1 MEKAKQLGLSK
12 DKMDLKQQLIEM
24 GEKAKAASAVLNT
37 SPSIQKNSFFDFAVK
52 EIKSDQELILM
63 ANHQDVAQARDAG
76 KDAAFIDRL
85 ELSRDRL
92 LKGICATLEE
102 IKLFP
107 DPVGK
112 VLANWDRP
120 NGLNISRVSTPLGV
134 IGIIFESRP
143 NVASDAGGLC
153 LKSGNAVIL
162 RSGRDGLRSA
172 SAIVTAMQKALLK
185 AGLPKESI
193 QIVPSENREAA
204 TLMLEGLNGSIDVIV
219 PRGGKS
225 LVAEVEKSAKVPVFG
240 HLEGICHVYVD
251 EHADLK
257 KALEICI
264 NAKMR
269 RTGICGAAE
278 TILLHQKIATSFGSD
293 LIANLSSLN
302 CEVRGCK
309 KTLSL
314 DQYVIPATE
323 EDWSTEYLAAIISI
337 KVVDDAEEAIQH
349 INSYGTGHT
358 ESIISEDLISQN
370 KFTASIDSAIVMI
383 NASTQFADGGEFG
396 LGGEI
401 GIATGKFHARGPVG
415 LDQLTSFKYFVS
427 GDGQIRS

>member
-1 MEKAKQLGLSK
+1 M
-12 DKMDLKQQLIEM
+12 
-24 GEKAKAASAVLNT
+24 
-37 SPSIQKNSFFDFAVK
+37 
-52 EIKSDQELILM
+52 
-63 ANHQDVAQARDAG
+63 AQARDAG

-85 ELSRDRL
+85 ELNQDRL
-92 LKGICATLEE
+92 EGICATLEE

-112 VLANWDRP
+112 ILANWDRP

-162 RSGRDGLRSA
+162 RSGKDGLRSA
-172 SAIVTAMQKALLK
+172 SALVTAMQKALLK

-278 TILLHQKIATSFGSD
+278 TILLHQKIATSFGLRSYCKT
-293 LIANLSSLN
+293 ILS
-302 CEVRGCK
+302 
-309 KTLSL
+309 
-314 DQYVIPATE
+314 
-323 EDWSTEYLAAIISI
+323 
-337 KVVDDAEEAIQH
+337 
-349 INSYGTGHT
+349 
-358 ESIISEDLISQN
+358 
-370 KFTASIDSAIVMI
+370 
-383 NASTQFADGGEFG
+383 
-396 LGGEI
+396 
-401 GIATGKFHARGPVG
+401 
-415 LDQLTSFKYFVS
+415 
-427 GDGQIRS
+427 

>member
-1 MEKAKQLGLSK
+1 MA
-12 DKMDLKQQLIEM
+12 I
-24 GEKAKAASAVLNT
+24 
-37 SPSIQKNSFFDFAVK
+37 KN
-52 EIKSDQELILM
+52 IKSDKELILM
-63 ANHQDVAQARDAG
+63 ANHQDISQARDNG
-76 KDAAFIDRL
+76 KDNAFLDRL
-85 ELSRDRL
+85 ELNQERID
-92 LKGICATLEE
+92 GICKTLEE

-112 VLANWDRP
+112 VLAEWNRP

-162 RSGRDGLRSA
+162 RSGKDGLRSA
-172 SAIVTAMQKALLK
+172 TALVNALQKALLE
-185 AGLPKESI
+185 AELPKESI
-193 QIVPSENREAA
+193 QIVPSESREPA
-204 TLMLEGLNGSIDVIV
+204 TWMLEGLNGSIDVIV

-251 EHADLK
+251 EFADEK

-278 TILLHQKIATSFGSD
+278 TILLHQSIADSFGSV
-293 LIANLSSLN
+293 LIKELLSLN
-302 CEVRGCK
+302 CEVRGCN
-309 KTLSL
+309 KTIALS
-314 DQYVIPATE
+314 DQVVPASE
-323 EDWSTEYLAAIISI
+323 DDWSTEYLAPIVSI
-337 KVVDDAEEAIQH
+337 KVVKDIGEAIDH
-349 INSYGTGHT
+349 VNKYGTGHT
-358 ESIISEDLISQN
+358 ESIVSENNKAQN
-370 KFTASIDSAIVMI
+370 QFTAGIDSAILMI

-415 LDQLTSFKYFVS
+415 LDQLTSFKYIVL
-427 GDGQIRS
+427 GDGQTRKI

>member
-1 MEKAKQLGLSK
+1 MEEQPGLLKNKMDLATELNEMGVKAKQ
-12 DKMDLKQQLIEM
+12 
-24 GEKAKAASAVLNT
+24 ASAVLNT
-37 SPSIQKNSFFDFAVK
+37 ASSSQKDSFFELAIK
-52 EIKSDQELILM
+52 EIKSDKELILM
-63 ANHQDVAQARDAG
+63 ANHQDVSQARDNG
-76 KDAAFIDRL
+76 KDDAFIDRL
-85 ELSRDRL
+85 ELNHERIE
-92 LKGICATLEE
+92 GICKTLEE

-112 VLANWDRP
+112 VLATWDRP

-162 RSGRDGLRSA
+162 RSGKDGLRSA
-172 SAIVTAMQKALLK
+172 TALVNALQKALLE
-185 AGLPKESI
+185 AELPKESI
-193 QIVPSENREAA
+193 QIVPSESREAA
-204 TLMLEGLNGSIDVIV
+204 TYMLEGLNGSIDVIV

-251 EHADLK
+251 EHADEK
-257 KALEICI
+257 KALEICV

-278 TILLHQKIATSFGSD
+278 TILLNQNIAASFGSV
-293 LIANLSSLN
+293 LIKELVSLN
-302 CEVRGCK
+302 CEVRGCN
-309 KTLSL
+309 KTIALSDL
-314 DQYVIPATE
+314 VVPASE
-323 EDWSTEYLAAIISI
+323 EDWSTEYLAPIVSI
-337 KVVDDAEEAIQH
+337 KVVKDIGEAIDH
-349 INSYGTGHT
+349 VNKYGTGHT
-358 ESIISEDLISQN
+358 ESIVSENNKAQN
-370 KFTASIDSAIVMI
+370 QFTAGIDSAILMI

-415 LDQLTSFKYFVS
+415 LDQLTSFKYIVL
-427 GDGQIRS
+427 GDGQTREI

>member
-1 MEKAKQLGLSK
+1 MEGQPGLSKNKMDLSTELNEMGVKAKQ
-12 DKMDLKQQLIEM
+12 
-24 GEKAKAASAVLNT
+24 ASAVLNT
-37 SPSIQKNSFFDFAVK
+37 ASSSQKNSFFDLAIK
-52 EIKSDQELILM
+52 EIKSDKELILM
-63 ANHQDVAQARDAG
+63 ANHQDVSQARDNG
-76 KDAAFIDRL
+76 KDDAFIDRL
-85 ELSRDRL
+85 ELNYERIE
-92 LKGICATLEE
+92 GICKTLEE

-112 VLANWDRP
+112 VLATWDRP

-162 RSGRDGLRSA
+162 RSGKDGLRSA
-172 SAIVTAMQKALLK
+172 TALVNALQKALLE
-185 AGLPKESI
+185 AELPKESI
-193 QIVPSENREAA
+193 QIVPSESREAA
-204 TLMLEGLNGSIDVIV
+204 TYMLEGLNGSIDVIV

-251 EHADLK
+251 EHADEK
-257 KALEICI
+257 KALEICV

-278 TILLHQKIATSFGSD
+278 TILLNQNIATSFGAV
-293 LIANLSSLN
+293 LIKELVSLN
-302 CEVRGCK
+302 CEVRGCN
-309 KTLSL
+309 KTIALS
-314 DQYVIPATE
+314 DQVVPASE
-323 EDWSTEYLAAIISI
+323 EDWSTEYLAPIVSI
-337 KVVDDAEEAIQH
+337 KVVKDIGEAIDH
-349 INSYGTGHT
+349 VNKYGTGHT
-358 ESIISEDLISQN
+358 ESIVSENNKAQN
-370 KFTASIDSAIVMI
+370 QFTAGIDSAILMI

-415 LDQLTSFKYFVS
+415 LDQLTSFKYIVL
-427 GDGQIRS
+427 GDGQTREI

>member
-1 MEKAKQLGLSK
+1 MEEQPGLLKNKMDLATELNEMGVKAKQ
-12 DKMDLKQQLIEM
+12 
-24 GEKAKAASAVLNT
+24 ASAVLNT
-37 SPSIQKNSFFDFAVK
+37 ASSSQKDSFFDMAIK
-52 EIKSDQELILM
+52 GIKSDKELILM
-63 ANHQDVAQARDAG
+63 ANHQDVSQARDNG
-76 KDAAFIDRL
+76 KDDAFIDRL
-85 ELSRDRL
+85 ELNHERIE
-92 LKGICATLEE
+92 GICKTLEE

-112 VLANWDRP
+112 VLATWDRP

-162 RSGRDGLRSA
+162 RSGKDGLRSA
-172 SAIVTAMQKALLK
+172 TALVNALQKALLEAK
-185 AGLPKESI
+185 LPKESI
-193 QIVPSENREAA
+193 QIVPSESREAA
-204 TLMLEGLNGSIDVIV
+204 TFMLEGLNGSIDVIV

-251 EHADLK
+251 EHADEK
-257 KALEICI
+257 KALEICV

-269 RTGICGAAE
+269 RTGICGAVE
-278 TILLHQKIATSFGSD
+278 TILLNQNIAASFGPV
-293 LIANLSSLN
+293 LVAKLLSLD
-302 CEVRGCK
+302 CEVRGCS
-309 KTLSL
+309 KTMAL
-314 DQYVIPATE
+314 DDRVVPASE
-323 EDWSTEYLAAIISI
+323 EDWSTEYLAPIVSI
-337 KVVDDAEEAIQH
+337 KVVKDIGEAIDH
-349 INSYGTGHT
+349 VNKYGTGHT
-358 ESIISEDLISQN
+358 ESIVSENNKAQN
-370 KFTASIDSAIVMI
+370 QFTDGIDSAILMI

-415 LDQLTSFKYFVS
+415 LDQLTSFKYIVL
-427 GDGQIRS
+427 GDGQTRDL

>member
-1 MEKAKQLGLSK
+1 MEEQPGLLKNKMDLQEEINLMGTKAKQ
-12 DKMDLKQQLIEM
+12 
-24 GEKAKAASAVLNT
+24 ASAVLNT
-37 SPSIQKNSFFDFAVK
+37 ASSSQKNSFFDLAIK
-52 EIKSDQELILM
+52 NIKSDKELILM
-63 ANHQDVAQARDAG
+63 ANHQDISQARDNG
-76 KDAAFIDRL
+76 KDNAFLDRL
-85 ELSRDRL
+85 ELNQERID
-92 LKGICATLEE
+92 GICKTLEE

-112 VLANWDRP
+112 VLAEWNRP

-162 RSGRDGLRSA
+162 RSGKDGLRSA
-172 SAIVTAMQKALLK
+172 TALVNALQKALLE
-185 AGLPKESI
+185 AELPKESI
-193 QIVPSENREAA
+193 QIVPSESREPA
-204 TLMLEGLNGSIDVIV
+204 TWMLEGLNGSIDVIV

-251 EHADLK
+251 EFADEK

-278 TILLHQKIATSFGSD
+278 TILLHQSIADSFGSV
-293 LIANLSSLN
+293 LIKELLSLN
-302 CEVRGCK
+302 CEVRGCN
-309 KTLSL
+309 KTIALS
-314 DQYVIPATE
+314 DPVVPASE
-323 EDWSTEYLAAIISI
+323 DDWSTEYLAPIVSI
-337 KVVDDAEEAIQH
+337 KVVKDIGEAIDH
-349 INSYGTGHT
+349 VNKYGTGHT
-358 ESIISEDLISQN
+358 ESIVSENNKAQN
-370 KFTASIDSAIVMI
+370 QFTAGIDSAILMI

-415 LDQLTSFKYFVS
+415 LDQLTSFKYIVL
-427 GDGQIRS
+427 GDGQTRKI

>member
-1 MEKAKQLGLSK
+1 MEEQPGLSKNKMDLATELNEMGVKAKQ
-12 DKMDLKQQLIEM
+12 
-24 GEKAKAASAVLNT
+24 ASAVLNT
-37 SPSIQKNSFFDFAVK
+37 ASSSQKNSFFDLAIK
-52 EIKSDQELILM
+52 EIKSDKELILM
-63 ANHQDVAQARDAG
+63 ANHQDVSQARDNG
-76 KDAAFIDRL
+76 KDDAFIDRL
-85 ELSRDRL
+85 ELNHERIE
-92 LKGICATLEE
+92 GICKTLEE

-112 VLANWDRP
+112 VLATWDRP

-162 RSGRDGLRSA
+162 RSGKDGLRSA
-172 SAIVTAMQKALLK
+172 TALVNALQKALLE
-185 AGLPKESI
+185 AELPKESI
-193 QIVPSENREAA
+193 QIVPSESREAA
-204 TLMLEGLNGSIDVIV
+204 TFMLEGLNGSIDVIV

-251 EHADLK
+251 EHADEK
-257 KALEICI
+257 KALEICV

-269 RTGICGAAE
+269 RTGICGAVE
-278 TILLHQKIATSFGSD
+278 TILLNQNIAASFGPV
-293 LIANLSSLN
+293 LVAKLLSLD
-302 CEVRGCK
+302 CEVRGCS
-309 KTLSL
+309 KTMAL
-314 DQYVIPATE
+314 DDRVVPASE
-323 EDWSTEYLAAIISI
+323 EDWSTEYLAPIVSI
-337 KVVDDAEEAIQH
+337 KVVKDIGEAIDH
-349 INSYGTGHT
+349 VNKYGTGHT
-358 ESIISEDLISQN
+358 ESIVSENNKAQN
-370 KFTASIDSAIVMI
+370 QFTDGIDSAILMI

-415 LDQLTSFKYFVS
+415 LDQLTSFKYIVL
-427 GDGQIRS
+427 GDGQTREL

>member
-1 MEKAKQLGLSK
+1 MEEQPGLLKNKMDLATELNEMGVKAKQ
-12 DKMDLKQQLIEM
+12 
-24 GEKAKAASAVLNT
+24 ASAVLNT
-37 SPSIQKNSFFDFAVK
+37 ASSSQKDSFFDMAIK
-52 EIKSDQELILM
+52 EIKSDKELILM
-63 ANHQDVAQARDAG
+63 ANHQDVSQARDNG
-76 KDAAFIDRL
+76 KDDAFIDRL
-85 ELSRDRL
+85 ELNHERIE
-92 LKGICATLEE
+92 GICKTLEE

-112 VLANWDRP
+112 VLATWDRP

-162 RSGRDGLRSA
+162 RSGKDGLRSA
-172 SAIVTAMQKALLK
+172 TALVNALQKALLEAK
-185 AGLPKESI
+185 LPKESI
-193 QIVPSENREAA
+193 QIVPSESREAA
-204 TLMLEGLNGSIDVIV
+204 TYMLEGLNGSIDVIV

-251 EHADLK
+251 EHADEK
-257 KALEICI
+257 KALEICV

-278 TILLHQKIATSFGSD
+278 TILLNQNIAASFGPV
-293 LIANLSSLN
+293 LVAKLLSLD
-302 CEVRGCK
+302 CEVRGCS
-309 KTLSL
+309 KTMAL
-314 DQYVIPATE
+314 DDRVVPASE
-323 EDWSTEYLAAIISI
+323 EDWSTEYLAPIVSI
-337 KVVDDAEEAIQH
+337 KVVKDIGEAIDH
-349 INSYGTGHT
+349 VNKYGTGHT
-358 ESIISEDLISQN
+358 ESIVSENNKAQN
-370 KFTASIDSAIVMI
+370 QFTDGIDSAILMI

-415 LDQLTSFKYFVS
+415 LDQLTSFKYIVL
-427 GDGQIRS
+427 GDGQTREL

>member
-1 MEKAKQLGLSK
+1 MEEQLGLLKNKMDLATELNEMGVKAKQ
-12 DKMDLKQQLIEM
+12 
-24 GEKAKAASAVLNT
+24 ASAVLNT
-37 SPSIQKNSFFDFAVK
+37 ASSSQKDSFFDLAIK
-52 EIKSDQELILM
+52 EIKSDKELILM
-63 ANHQDVAQARDAG
+63 ANHQDVSQARDNG
-76 KDAAFIDRL
+76 KDDAFIDRL
-85 ELSRDRL
+85 ELNHERIE
-92 LKGICATLEE
+92 GICKTLEE

-112 VLANWDRP
+112 VLATWDRP

-162 RSGRDGLRSA
+162 RSGKDGLRSA
-172 SAIVTAMQKALLK
+172 TALVNALQKALLEAK
-185 AGLPKESI
+185 LPKESI
-193 QIVPSENREAA
+193 QIVPSESREAA
-204 TLMLEGLNGSIDVIV
+204 TFMLEGLNGSIDVIV

-251 EHADLK
+251 EHADEK
-257 KALEICI
+257 KALEICV

-269 RTGICGAAE
+269 RTGICGAVE
-278 TILLHQKIATSFGSD
+278 TILLNQNIAASFGSV
-293 LIANLSSLN
+293 LIKELVSLN
-302 CEVRGCK
+302 CEVRGCNK
-309 KTLSL
+309 IIALS
-314 DQYVIPATE
+314 DQVVPASE
-323 EDWSTEYLAAIISI
+323 EDWSTEYLAPIVSI
-337 KVVDDAEEAIQH
+337 KVVKDIGEAIDH
-349 INSYGTGHT
+349 VNKYGTGHT
-358 ESIISEDLISQN
+358 ESIVSENNKAQN
-370 KFTASIDSAIVMI
+370 QFTAGIDSAILMI

-415 LDQLTSFKYFVS
+415 LDQLTSFKYIVL
-427 GDGQIRS
+427 GDGQTREL